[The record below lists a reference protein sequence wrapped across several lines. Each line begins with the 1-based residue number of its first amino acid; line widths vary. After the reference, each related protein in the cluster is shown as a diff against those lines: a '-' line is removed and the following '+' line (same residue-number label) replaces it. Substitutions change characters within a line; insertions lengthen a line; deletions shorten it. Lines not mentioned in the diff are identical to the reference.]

1 MLSEQAQTVLSVLQ
15 TAHIEYHVK
24 EHIPVYT
31 IDEMSA
37 LHLPDGEAVAKNLF
51 IRDDKKRTYYIIVVR
66 QEKTV
71 NLKALRQTLGSR
83 PLSFASEDDLW
94 KYLKLTKGAVTP
106 LGALNDETKSVIVVF
121 DKDFMGNQIAV
132 HPNDNRASVW
142 MQTDDLI
149 RLIQEHGNPV
159 VIAEI

>member
-1 MLSEQAQTVLSVLQ
+1 MLSKQAEAVLAVLK
-15 TAHIEYHVK
+15 AACIEYHLE
-24 EHIPVYT
+24 EHSPVYT
-31 IDEMSA
+31 IDEMAA
-37 LHLPDGEAVAKNLF
+37 LGLPDGDAVAKNLF
-51 IRDDKKRTYYIIVVR
+51 LRDDKKRTYYLVVIR
-66 QEKTV
+66 QEKTA

-94 KYLKLTKGAVTP
+94 KYLKLTKGAITP

-121 DKDFMGNQIAV
+121 DKDFIGNQIAV

-142 MQTDDLI
+142 MQADDLI
-149 RLIQEHGNPV
+149 RLIKAHGNPV

>member
-15 TAHIEYHVK
+15 TA

-66 QEKTV
+66 QEKTA

-83 PLSFASEDDLW
+83 PLSFASEDVAPSEL
-94 KYLKLTKGAVTP
+94 
-106 LGALNDETKSVIVVF
+106 
-121 DKDFMGNQIAV
+121 
-132 HPNDNRASVW
+132 
-142 MQTDDLI
+142 
-149 RLIQEHGNPV
+149 RL
-159 VIAEI
+159 

>member
-1 MLSEQAQTVLSVLQ
+1 MLSEQAQAVLSVLQ
-15 TAHIEYHVK
+15 TAHIEYHVE

-31 IDEMSA
+31 IDEMNA

-51 IRDDKKRTYYIIVVR
+51 IRDDKKKTYYLIVIR
-66 QEKTV
+66 QEKTA
-71 NLKALRQTLGSR
+71 NLKALRQPLGSR

-106 LGALNDETKSVIVVF
+106 LGVLNDETKSVIVVF
-121 DKDFMGNQIAV
+121 DKDFIGNQITV
-132 HPNDNRASVW
+132 HPNDNKASVW
-142 MQTDDLI
+142 MQTNDLVG
-149 RLIQEHGNPV
+149 LIKEHGNPV

>member
-51 IRDDKKRTYYIIVVR
+51 IRDDKKRTYYIVVIR
-66 QEKTV
+66 QEKTA

-94 KYLKLTKGAVTP
+94 KYLKLTKGAITP
-106 LGALNDETKSVIVVF
+106 LGALNDENTVGCHRLRQRLYGK
-121 DKDFMGNQIAV
+121 
-132 HPNDNRASVW
+132 PNRRPSQRQQGLGLDA
-142 MQTDDLI
+142 D
-149 RLIQEHGNPV
+149 E
-159 VIAEI
+159 

>member
-51 IRDDKKRTYYIIVVR
+51 IRDDKKRRPT
-66 QEKTV
+66 
-71 NLKALRQTLGSR
+71 SR
-83 PLSFASEDDLW
+83 PCGRRWAR
-94 KYLKLTKGAVTP
+94 
-106 LGALNDETKSVIVVF
+106 AL
-121 DKDFMGNQIAV
+121 
-132 HPNDNRASVW
+132 
-142 MQTDDLI
+142 
-149 RLIQEHGNPV
+149 
-159 VIAEI
+159 

>member
-51 IRDDKKRTYYIIVVR
+51 IRDDKKRTYYIVVIR
-66 QEKTV
+66 QEKTA

-106 LGALNDETKSVIVVF
+106 LGALNEIC
-121 DKDFMGNQIAV
+121 
-132 HPNDNRASVW
+132 HR
-142 MQTDDLI
+142 
-149 RLIQEHGNPV
+149 RL
-159 VIAEI
+159 